1 MSEEVAAEMVSG
13 GAEAREVLA
22 GMAAEGAEGLRGR
35 HLLRLADLTPE
46 EVLVVVATAAW
57 WKARRGQPG
66 LPRPLEGKTLG
77 MIFAKPSTRTRVS
90 FQAAVA
96 RLGGQAL
103 PLGAGDLQ
111 LGRGETVADT
121 ARVLSRYLDGI
132 LIRTF
137 AQAEVEELA
146 AHATVPV
153 INGLTDAVH
162 PTQALADLLT
172 IHERFGRWRGLKL
185 AYVGDGNNMA
195 HSLMMAAAKV
205 GMDFAA
211 ATPPG
216 YEPDAAE
223 VAAAR
228 AQAVLTGGGV
238 SVGHDAREAVRGAH
252 VVYTDVWTSM
262 GQEAEREE
270 RLRAFQPYQVDA
282 ALMAAAAPD
291 AVFLHCL
298 PAHRGE
304 EVAAEVIDGPR
315 SLVFDQ
321 AENRLHVF
329 QALLTLL
336 LP

>member
-1 MSEEVAAEMVSG
+1 MTFG
-13 GAEAREVLA
+13 WAEAQDVVPGMVA
-22 GMAAEGAEGLRGR
+22 GGEGSLRGR
-35 HLLRLADLTPE
+35 DLLRLADLSSE
-46 EVLVVVATAAW
+46 EVFLILATAAW
-57 WKARRGQPG
+57 WKARRGEPD
-66 LPRPLEGKTLG
+66 LPRPLVGKTLG
-77 MIFAKPSTRTRVS
+77 MIFTKPSTRTRVS

-103 PLGAGDLQ
+103 PLGTNDLQ

-146 AHATVPV
+146 AHAAVPV

-162 PTQALADLLT
+162 PTQALADLQT
-172 IHERFGRWRGLKL
+172 IHERFGRFAGLKL
-185 AYVGDGNNMA
+185 AYVGDGNNVA

-205 GMDFAA
+205 GMDFVA

-223 VAAAR
+223 VSSARREAAAM
-228 AQAVLTGGGV
+228 V
-238 SVGHDAREAVRGAH
+238 STVSLCHDPREAVRGAH

-262 GQEAEREE
+262 GQEAESQA
-270 RLRAFQPYQVDA
+270 RLRAFRPYQVNE
-282 ALMAAAAPD
+282 ALMAEAAPE

-304 EVAAEVIDGPR
+304 EVTAEVIDGPR
-315 SLVFDQ
+315 SAVFDQ
-321 AENRLHVF
+321 AENRMHIF
-329 QALLTLL
+329 QALLSLL
-336 LP
+336 MP

>member
-1 MSEEVAAEMVSG
+1 MVSG
-13 GAEAREVLA
+13 SAEARELWDGA
-22 GMAAEGAEGLRGR
+22 MAEGAESLRGR

-46 EVLVVVATAAW
+46 EVLVVVATAAS
-57 WKARRGQPG
+57 WKARRGQPD
-66 LPRPLEGKTLG
+66 LPRPLVGKTLG

-103 PLGAGDLQ
+103 PLGASDLQ

-195 HSLMMAAAKV
+195 HSLMMAAAKT

-228 AQAVLTGGGV
+228 AQAAVTGGTV
-238 SVGHDAREAVRGAH
+238 SLGHDAREAVRGAH

-262 GQEAEREE
+262 GQDAERAA
-270 RLRAFQPYQVDA
+270 RLRAFQPYQVNA
-282 ALMAAAAPD
+282 ALMAEAAPD

-321 AENRLHVF
+321 AENRMHIF